1 MKNIIITGT
10 CLFTFIAV
18 SAAAWNFAARTTPAP
33 VIATVK
39 VTPKYIDSSISPAE
53 IRTKWIK
60 LLNQHNP
67 ELHDAV
73 LACMLA
79 SKVSGKEVFILVENN
94 EARTTAEEYIFRD
107 GLKYKLSYE
116 RGGVEQYLF
125 RGKLK
130 YKLSYERGG
139 AESIMSYSHKEN
151 WFSFDHYNEK
161 MGPTMAMAESMIV
174 IDQRIGKYYTELGI
188 K

>member
-1 MKNIIITGT
+1 MKNIIIVGT
-10 CLFTFIAV
+10 CLFTFIAA
-18 SAAAWNFAARTTPAP
+18 SAAAWNFAARTTSAP

-39 VTPKYIDSSISPAE
+39 VTPKTVDTVSVND
-53 IRTKWIK
+53 IRTRWIK

-79 SKVSGKEVFILVENN
+79 SKVSGKEVFILTENN
-94 EARTTAEEYIFRD
+94 EARTAAEEYIFRD

-125 RGKLK
+125 RGKLR

-139 AESIMSYSHKEN
+139 VESIMSYSHKEN